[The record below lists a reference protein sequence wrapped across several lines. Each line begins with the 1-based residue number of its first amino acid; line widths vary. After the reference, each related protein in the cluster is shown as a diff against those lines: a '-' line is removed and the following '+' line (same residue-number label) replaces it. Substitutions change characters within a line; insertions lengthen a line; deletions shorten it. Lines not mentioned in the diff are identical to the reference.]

1 MPPHETL
8 SSSALIDRLARD
20 LAALRRASP
29 HPRPALAF
37 DADGTLWTGD
47 VGEDL
52 LAHVR
57 RERRIRP
64 QATQALRDEA
74 RRHGLAERDEPHDQ
88 VAVLVDALREGR
100 YPEREAYAMM
110 AWVLAGHR
118 SDEIY
123 RIADE
128 VLAAR
133 GHEQTQHAETRPILT
148 WAQEES
154 VEVFVVSASP
164 RCIVEQG
171 VRPLG
176 VARHH
181 VLAMSPPFVDG
192 YQAAR
197 VDEPLT
203 YAGGKAEALRQKAP
217 DITLLA
223 AFGDSTFDLALMAM
237 SGLGIAVRPKASL
250 IAVAPHLTRLEPVE
264 G

>member
-8 SSSALIDRLARD
+8 EPAALLDRLGGA
-20 LAALRRASP
+20 LLALRRSAP

-37 DADGTLWTGD
+37 DADGTLWSGD

-57 RERRIRP
+57 RERLIRP
-64 QATQALRDEA
+64 AAAGPLQDEA
-74 RRHGLAERDEPHDQ
+74 RRHGLPTRDEPHDQ
-88 VAVLVDALREGR
+88 VSVLVEALREGR

-123 RIADE
+123 RLADE

-133 GHEQTQHAETRPILT
+133 GHAATQHPEVAPILK

-181 VLAMSPPFVDG
+181 VLAMSPRFVDG
-192 YQAAR
+192 YQAASIE
-197 VDEPLT
+197 DPLT
-203 YAGGKAEALRQKAP
+203 YAEGKAEALRQKAP
-217 DITLLA
+217 DLTLLA

-237 SGLGIAVRPKASL
+237 SGLGVAVRPKASL
-250 IAVAPHLTRLEPVE
+250 VAAAPHLTRLAPAA